1 MGEQRAAEVAA
12 LFDRN
17 AATYD
22 RVNTVI
28 CFGLDGRWRRWAAGR
43 ALATAPG
50 AVAARVDAAT
60 RAAAAVVPP
69 RPPRVLD
76 ACGGS
81 GLVALELARRGANV
95 TVADVSG
102 GMLALACRRAKRQG
116 LIFSI
121 ALADLAAEPAT
132 ELPGAPFDVVTLAF
146 GLRYVEDR
154 AGLLRGLAAA
164 LVPGGSLV
172 LLEAVVAR
180 GGAPARLAGRYFF
193 DVVPRL
199 GRLLAGRD
207 ELYAELSETTRAL
220 GTAGDLLRIVEA
232 AGLAPRERRLFAG
245 GVVAG
250 VVAHHASG
258 MFSSSAR
265 T

>member
-1 MGEQRAAEVAA
+1 MADQRAAEVAA

-22 RVNTVI
+22 HVNTVI
-28 CFGLDGRWRRWAAGR
+28 CFGLDGRWRRWVAGR
-43 ALATAPG
+43 ALAVAPG
-50 AVAARVDAAT
+50 VAAGGVDAS
-60 RAAAAVVPP
+60 RWVAAGAPP

-81 GLVALELARRGANV
+81 GLVALELARRGVRV

-102 GMLALACRRAKRQG
+102 EMLALAGRRAQREG
-116 LIFSI
+116 LILDL
-121 ALADLAAEPAT
+121 AQADLATEPAA
-132 ELPGAPFDVVTLAF
+132 ELPGAPFDAVTLAF
-146 GLRYVEDR
+146 GLRYVEDP

-180 GGAPARLAGRYFF
+180 GGAPALLAGRYFF
-193 DVVPRL
+193 DVAPRA
-199 GRLLAGRD
+199 GRLLAGHG
-207 ELYAELSETTRAL
+207 ELYAELTETVRAL

>member
-1 MGEQRAAEVAA
+1 VTERRAAEVAA

-43 ALATAPG
+43 ALAAAP
-50 AVAARVDAAT
+50 RS
-60 RAAAAVVPP
+60 R
-69 RPPRVLD
+69 RPRVLD

-81 GLVALELARRGANV
+81 GLVALELARRGAHV

-102 GMLALACRRAKRQG
+102 GMLALARRRAERESLVLEIVQ
-116 LIFSI
+116 
-121 ALADLAAEPAT
+121 ADLTTEPAT
-132 ELPGAPFDVVTLAF
+132 ELPGAPFDAVTLAF
-146 GLRYVEDR
+146 GLRYVEEP

-164 LVPGGSLV
+164 LVPGGPLV

-180 GGAPARLAGRYFF
+180 GGTPARLAGRYFF
-193 DVVPRL
+193 DVAPRL
-199 GRLLAGRD
+199 GRVLAGRG
-207 ELYAELSETTRAL
+207 ELYAELTETVRAL

-232 AGLAPRERRLFAG
+232 AGLTARERRFFAG

-250 VVAHHASG
+250 VVAGHASG
-258 MFSSSAR
+258 MFSSPKS